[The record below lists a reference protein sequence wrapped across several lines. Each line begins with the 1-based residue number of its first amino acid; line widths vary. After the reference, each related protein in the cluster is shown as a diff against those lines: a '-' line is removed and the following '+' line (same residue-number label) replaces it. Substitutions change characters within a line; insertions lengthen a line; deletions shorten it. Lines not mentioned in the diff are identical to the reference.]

1 LKYEINLSNSFNSK
15 EFPDALHRVLRPEVN
30 YLRVMEY
37 SHILKSHNKSL
48 LLYHYVCPA
57 KYRRDV
63 FSEEVEITLKKT
75 CEGISERYEI
85 NFVEIGADED
95 HVHFLVQSVPTY
107 SPKRVIQTIK
117 SITSKRIFAQHPEVK
132 KKLWG
137 GKFWTSGYYVN
148 TVGQYANAEVIKTL
162 CAKPR

>member
-1 LKYEINLSNSFNSK
+1 
-15 EFPDALHRVLRPEVN
+15 
-30 YLRVMEY
+30 MEY

-117 SITSKRIFAQHPEVK
+117 SITSKRIFTQHPEVK

-148 TVGQYANAEVIKTL
+148 TVGQYANAEVIKTYVQNQGKEYKEIHL
-162 CAKPR
+162 GQLELL